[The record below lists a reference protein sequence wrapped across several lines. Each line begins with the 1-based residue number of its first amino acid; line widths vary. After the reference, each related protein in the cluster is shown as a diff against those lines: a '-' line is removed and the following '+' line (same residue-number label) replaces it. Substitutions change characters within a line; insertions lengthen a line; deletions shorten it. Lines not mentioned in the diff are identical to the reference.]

1 MQNTAE
7 SFRLDDNYPLLQP
20 MTVNVED
27 FNITTYAHHN
37 VVPNGSCL
45 VNACAY
51 AILKN
56 ERNARKLR
64 TDIMKFVDKLRPILF
79 KMRSRHTELTNLDI
93 EILETM
99 SNQETKL
106 LRSPHG

>member
-1 MQNTAE
+1 
-7 SFRLDDNYPLLQP
+7 
-20 MTVNVED
+20 MTVTVED
-27 FNITTYAHHN
+27 FNITRYAHHN

-45 VNACAY
+45 VNAYAY
-51 AILKN
+51 EIFKN

-64 TDIMKFVDKLRPILF
+64 TDIVKFVDKSGPKLF

-99 SNQETKL
+99 SNQKQFKAIYLHQAARIISRMKT
-106 LRSPHG
+106 